1 MNIVFTGPGSGLHHE
16 SITRAELKAAAEAR
30 GHTVRQS
37 VTLDTEML
45 VASRTDTIKAQKAM
59 ARGITVVDYQTFVAE
74 CLDGIVPRTGA
85 QPGLFIDSLPRGS
98 HKPSKPVQQNW
109 LPGWDGEPLAVED
122 QL

>member
-16 SITRAELKAAAEAR
+16 PITRAELKAAAEAM

-74 CLDGIVPRTGA
+74 CLDGEVERSNA
-85 QPGLFIDSLPRGS
+85 QPDLFVDSHQPSS
-98 HKPSKPVQQNW
+98 HES
-109 LPGWDGEPLAVED
+109 PL
-122 QL
+122 